1 MRPSNGHSSRSQ
13 LCDRA
18 RQWASLRADG
28 EISELE
34 NALLESHLGRC
45 EPCRT
50 FAREADGVA
59 AALRSV
65 ALERI
70 PAPVQLNAVQL
81 DSVRLDLPRRRV
93 PVRAVQ
99 TAAAAALVVVAATLG
114 SLLGV
119 ADRSTGIGSR
129 AALRHT
135 AMVAMADSADNLR
148 ELRRPA
154 LVAESTGTRA
164 IPRNRLLPGETV

>member
-1 MRPSNGHSSRSQ
+1 MRPSNGQSSRSQ

-45 EPCRT
+45 EACRD
-50 FAREADGVA
+50 FAREAEGIA
-59 AALRSV
+59 SALRSV

-70 PAPVQLNAVQL
+70 PTPVQWDPVQLG
-81 DSVRLDLPRRRV
+81 LPRRRRV
-93 PVRAVQ
+93 PLRVVQ
-99 TAAAAALVVVAATLG
+99 TAAAAALVVAAAALG

-119 ADRSTGIGSR
+119 ANRAADVSSR
-129 AALRHT
+129 TALRHT

-148 ELRRPA
+148 QLRRPA